1 MDTLWQDIR
10 YAMRMLIK
18 KPGFSFVALLTLALA
33 IGANTTIFTLV
44 NAIFLNPLPVR
55 DASTLVEV
63 NTVDAKNALANFTRM
78 PNSWDNFKDYEK
90 QNDVF
95 SGMTAFQG
103 VPVTLSGRGEA
114 VQLNGNL
121 VSRNYF
127 DVLGVKAEKGHTF
140 LPDEG
145 NTEGANPVVVLSN
158 NLWAHKFGADPNLI
172 GQTITL
178 NGTAFTVVGIAA
190 AGFKG
195 TFLLNPPEQLWI
207 PLSMHGQVLTGVEK
221 ELLESR
227 RGLFLNAIARLKPGA
242 GLAQAQAALK
252 TIASRLEKAYPAD
265 NEGRSVE
272 LTPLAQAAVGVNNR
286 TQFAAAGGML
296 MGVTGVVLLI
306 ACVNLANLLLA
317 RAATRE
323 KEISVRT
330 ALGANRNRL
339 IRQLLTESLVL
350 SAAGGLAGLAV
361 AYWSRD
367 LLWSYRPPFLTADS
381 VSLSLDWHVLAY
393 TFGIAMF
400 TGMVFGLIPA
410 LRASRP
416 DLNETLKV
424 GGRQGGS
431 ASHNRLRSGLVIAEI
446 ALALVALVG
455 AGLFIRSMQQAQA
468 MDPGFEAKNLGVMG
482 FDVGAQRYT
491 EQQGQ
496 QFFKQ
501 VMERARAISGV
512 ESATV
517 SSNFPLGGGFL
528 RSVFPEGTEKDPSRR
543 GRLVTTN
550 MISPNYFETLR
561 IPLRRGRVFTEFD
574 TDKTTL
580 VTIINEAMAKK
591 FWPNEEV
598 LGKRFTFFGAPELHE
613 VVGVVGDSV
622 IGQIGEDPQPQVY
635 LPIPQ
640 YYQSAATLQ
649 IRTTGNPAAVLA
661 TVRRAVQQID
671 PNLPLVFVQTIG
683 DLMDQVLWAPRMG
696 AALLSLFGLLS
707 LTLAAVGVYGVMSY
721 SVTQRTQEFGIRMA
735 LGAEGSNI
743 LRLVVREGLWLAG
756 IGLAIGIVIAVF
768 VARTLAGLLYGVN
781 PGDLQTFGGVSLLL
795 AAVAMVACYVPAR
808 RATHVDPLV
817 ALRYE

>member
-1 MDTLWQDIR
+1 MDTLLQDIR

-18 KPGFSFVALLTLALA
+18 KPGFSFVAVLTLALA
-33 IGANTTIFTLV
+33 IGANTTIFTLI
-44 NAIFLNPLPVR
+44 NAVFLNPLPVR

-63 NTVDAKNALANFTRM
+63 NTVDAKNAVANFERM
-78 PNSWDNFKDYEK
+78 PISWENFKDYET

-103 VPVTLSGRGEA
+103 VPLTLSGRGEA
-114 VQLNGNL
+114 QQLNGNL
-121 VSRNYF
+121 VTGNYF
-127 DVLGVKAEKGHTF
+127 DVLGVKAEKGRTF
-140 LPDEG
+140 FADEG
-145 NTEGANPVVVLSN
+145 KTEGASPLVVLSHS
-158 NLWAHKFGADPNLI
+158 LWANKFGADANLI
-172 GQTITL
+172 GQSITL
-178 NGTAFTVVGIAA
+178 NGVAFTVIGIGP

-207 PLSMHGQVLTGVEK
+207 PLSMHKEVLTGVFE

-227 RGLFLNAIARLKPGA
+227 RALFLNVNARLKPGV
-242 GLAQAQAALK
+242 GIAQAQAALK
-252 TIASRLEKAYPAD
+252 TIASRLEKVYPND
-265 NEGRSVE
+265 NEGRSVM
-272 LTPLAQAAVGVNNR
+272 LAPMSMAALGVNNR
-286 TQFAAAGGML
+286 TQFVSAGGML

-367 LLWSYRPPFLTADS
+367 LLWSYRPPFLTADT
-381 VSLSLDWHVLAY
+381 VALQLDWHVLAY

-400 TGMVFGLIPA
+400 TGVVFGLIPA

-416 DLNETLKV
+416 DLNESLKV

-431 ASHNRLRSGLVIAEI
+431 AGHNRMRSALVIAEI

-455 AGLFIRSMQQAQA
+455 AGLFIRSMQQAQLI
-468 MDPGFEAKNLGVMG
+468 DPGFEAKNLGVMG
-482 FDVGAQRYT
+482 FDLGAQRYSD
-491 EQQGQ
+491 QQGQ
-496 QFFKQ
+496 QFLKQ
-501 VMERARAISGV
+501 AMERARAIAGV

-517 SSNFPLGGGFL
+517 SSNFPLGGGFQ
-528 RSVFPEGTEKDPSRR
+528 RSVFPEGTEKDPKRR
-543 GRLVTTN
+543 GVLVTTN
-550 MISPNYFETLR
+550 MIAPNYFETLR
-561 IPLRRGRVFTEFD
+561 IPLRKGRLFTDFD

-591 FWPNEEV
+591 FWPNEDP
-598 LGKRFTFFGAPELHE
+598 LGKRFTFFGSADLHE
-613 VVGVVGDSV
+613 VVGVAGNSV
-622 IGQIGEDPQPQVY
+622 IGQIGEDPLPQVY
-635 LPIPQ
+635 LPVPQ
-640 YYQSAATLQ
+640 YYQAAATLQ
-649 IRTTGNPAAVLA
+649 IRTTGNPTAVLG

-683 DLMDQVLWAPRMG
+683 ELMDQALWAPRMG

-735 LGAEGSNI
+735 LGAEGGNI
-743 LRLVVREGLWLAG
+743 LRLVVTEGLWLAG
-756 IGLAIGIVIAVF
+756 IGLAIGIVIAAF
-768 VARTLAGLLYGVN
+768 VSRMLTGLLYGVS
-781 PGDLQTFGGVSLLL
+781 PGDLVTFGGVSVLL
-795 AAVAMVACYVPAR
+795 ATVAILACYVPAR
-808 RATHVDPLV
+808 RATRVDPLV